1 MSELTSF
8 LMDITILT
16 ILACNSIT
24 IFALRARIDEL
35 ERREQDEADEPTE
48 RESE

>member
-16 ILACNSIT
+16 ILACNQIT
-24 IFALRARIDEL
+24 AFALRARIDEL
-35 ERREQDEADEPTE
+35 EHQVKKLAE
-48 RESE
+48 REDE

>member
-24 IFALRARIDEL
+24 TFTLRARIDEL
-35 ERREQDEADEPTE
+35 EHQVKELTE
-48 RESE
+48 RSE